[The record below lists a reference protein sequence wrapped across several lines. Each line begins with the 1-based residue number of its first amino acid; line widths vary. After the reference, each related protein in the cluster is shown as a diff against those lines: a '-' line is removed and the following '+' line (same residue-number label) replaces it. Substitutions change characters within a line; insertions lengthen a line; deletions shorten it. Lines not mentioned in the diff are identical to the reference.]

1 MIRTM
6 TLAVGAI
13 VALAACQPAKSPE
26 QIQAEANAAA
36 LKEMMSA
43 LGGDVMLN
51 GEAVNPEQLAAALAQ
66 AGAMASAMNPEM
78 SAEDRAKLQAVTG
91 AMASGQVHPA
101 AAAWVAGAN
110 KTLAILKT
118 VKDAPSAAAA
128 KAQLA
133 PIYAEMAG
141 PAATLTAMTE
151 DQRDVA
157 MGSALPQFMS
167 FGMNAASLMI
177 PLSSDPALAELVSD
191 MLVRTPKPYSAFAM
205 RLLSGSISG
214 SNLSM
219 PFVMVICPAPR
230 A

>member
-1 MIRTM
+1 MIRAM
-6 TLAVGAI
+6 TLAVGA
-13 VALAACQPAKSPE
+13 VAALAACQPAKSPE

-36 LKEMMSA
+36 LKDMMSA
-43 LGGDVMLN
+43 LGGDITLN
-51 GEAVNPEQLAAALAQ
+51 GQTVNPEQMAAALAQ

-101 AAAWVAGAN
+101 AAAWIGGAN
-110 KTLAILKT
+110 KSLAILKT

-133 PIYAEMAG
+133 PIYAEMAA

-167 FGMNAASLMI
+167 FGMSAASLMI
-177 PLSSDPALAELVSD
+177 PLSSDPALAELIGNMLDD
-191 MLVRTPKPYSAFAM
+191 MPSP
-205 RLLSGSISG
+205 G
-214 SNLSM
+214 
-219 PFVMVICPAPR
+219 
-230 A
+230 